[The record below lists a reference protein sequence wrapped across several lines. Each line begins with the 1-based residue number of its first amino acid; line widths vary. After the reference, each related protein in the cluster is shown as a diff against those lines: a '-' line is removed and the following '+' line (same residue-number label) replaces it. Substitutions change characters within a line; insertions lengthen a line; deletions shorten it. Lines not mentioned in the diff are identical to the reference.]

1 MDNINIEFEEK
12 WNDSDIKS
20 IMNKVSNRY
29 KKNIDH
35 DDIES
40 IKMNTLWNCIKK
52 FDESKGTKF
61 TSYLFQQLTYAFKNK
76 VKSKRSE
83 FNFDELEKQDTK
95 YQEKLDVIDIMN
107 SLDEET
113 YQILQQKFYQNM
125 TMKEIG
131 KTNGYSRET
140 ARRKFKNAI
149 TLCKNMYKS

>member
-1 MDNINIEFEEK
+1 MDNINKEFEEK
-12 WNDSDIKS
+12 WNDSDVKS
-20 IMNKVSNRY
+20 IMNKVSNKY
-29 KKNIDH
+29 KNNIDI

-40 IKMNTLWNCIKK
+40 IKMNTLWSCIRK

-83 FNFDELEKQDTK
+83 FNFEEIEKQDLH
-95 YQEKLDVIDIMN
+95 YQDKLDVIDILN

-113 YQILQQKFYQNM
+113 IHILQQKFYQNM

-149 TLCKNMYKS
+149 TACRNMYKS

>member
-1 MDNINIEFEEK
+1 MDNINKEFEAK

-29 KKNIDH
+29 KKSIDI

-40 IKMNTLWNCIKK
+40 IKMNTLWSCIRK

-76 VKSKRSE
+76 VKTKRSE
-83 FNFDELEKQDTK
+83 FNFDDIEKADVNYQD
-95 YQEKLDVIDIMN
+95 KLDVIDILN

-113 YQILQQKFYQNM
+113 TQILEQKFYQNM

-149 TLCKNMYKS
+149 TACKNMYKS